1 MQRDLSACIV
11 QKFNGYE
18 ILKIQLKGIEKRNHE
33 LIDIIYEPVNDE
45 RHINLFFLLM
55 TFILLTDLIILKKKE
70 KETTRFPIPLQGNVT
85 IAISVLSDTKVGFM
99 IM

>member
-45 RHINLFFLLM
+45 RHINFFFLLM
-55 TFILLTDLIILKKKE
+55 TFILLTDLIILKKK